1 MNEPL
6 PTPAVPP
13 FKDRRAGLIALGIL
27 EILLGAGCALMIPLM
42 VFGQLMAANM
52 SGAPPSLRMI
62 IPAALIYVVLAVTLI
77 WLGIGSIKCR
87 RWARGL
93 LLILSWSWLA
103 VGIISVAAMVFLLP
117 RILSAGN
124 PGGPGM
130 PPGAVV
136 AVMVV
141 SLVVLGVLFVAVPA
155 VMVLFY
161 RSGHVQATCEARDPV
176 ARWTDAS
183 PLPVLAVTCWLWFG
197 GATMLLMPLGY
208 NGVLPCF
215 GTLLSGVL
223 GGLVCVALAALWFW
237 LGWMFYKVRP
247 AGWWILVGVMLLLIL
262 SNVLTFTRVDLMEM
276 YQQMGYPEAQIE
288 MIRKQGWL
296 TNSTMLWWSVAAMV
310 PILGYLLWVR
320 RFFGGPRDA
329 GAAVPGAGGHGN

>member
-1 MNEPL
+1 MNEPP
-6 PTPAVPP
+6 PTPAVPE
-13 FKDRRAGLIALGIL
+13 FKDRRTGLIAFGIL
-27 EILLGAGCALMIPLM
+27 EILLGACCVLMVPLM

-52 SGAPPSLRMI
+52 SGTPPSLWMI
-62 IPAALIYVVLAVTLI
+62 IPAALIYAGMAVTLI

-87 RWARGL
+87 RWARAL

-103 VGIISVAAMVFLLP
+103 VGILSVAAMVFMLP
-117 RILSAGN
+117 RMLSAGN

-130 PPGAVV
+130 PPGAAV

-161 RSGHVQATCEARDPV
+161 RSRHVKATCEARDPV
-176 ARWTDAS
+176 ARWTDAC

-197 GATMLLMPLGY
+197 GAAMLAMPLGY
-208 NGVLPCF
+208 NGVAPCF

-223 GGLVCVALAALWFW
+223 GGLFFVALAALWLW

-247 AGWWILVGVMLLLIL
+247 AGWWILVGAMLLLIL
-262 SNVLTFTRVDLMEM
+262 SNVLTFTRVDMMEM

-296 TNSTMLWWSVAAMV
+296 TSGTMLWWSVAAMV

-320 RFFGGPRDA
+320 RFFGRPRNA
-329 GAAVPGAGGHGN
+329 GEAAPVSGGYGN

>member
-6 PTPAVPP
+6 PIPAVPP
-13 FKDRRAGLIALGIL
+13 FKDRRTGLIALGIL
-27 EILLGAGCALMIPLM
+27 EILLGACCVLMVPLM

-62 IPAALIYVVLAVTLI
+62 IPAALIYGVLAVTFI

-87 RWARGL
+87 RWARAL

-103 VGIISVAAMVFLLP
+103 VGILSVAAMVFMLP

-124 PGGPGM
+124 PGGQGM
-130 PPGAVV
+130 PPGAAV

-155 VMVLFY
+155 IMVLFY

-176 ARWTDAS
+176 ARWTDAC
-183 PLPVLAVTCWLWFG
+183 PLPVLGVTCWLWFG

-215 GTLLSGVL
+215 GTLLSGVV
-223 GGLVCVALAALWFW
+223 GGLTCVALAALWVW
-237 LGWMFYKVRP
+237 LGWMFYKVRSG
-247 AGWWILVGVMLLLIL
+247 GWWILVGVLLLGIL
-262 SNVLTFTRVDLMEM
+262 SNVLTFTRVDMMEM

-288 MIRKQGWL
+288 MIRKQGMFTSGL
-296 TNSTMLWWSVAAMV
+296 MLGWSVAAMLPV
-310 PILGYLLWVR
+310 LGYLLWVR
-320 RFFGGPRDA
+320 RFFGRPRGA
-329 GAAVPGAGGHGN
+329 GAAAPVSGGSGN